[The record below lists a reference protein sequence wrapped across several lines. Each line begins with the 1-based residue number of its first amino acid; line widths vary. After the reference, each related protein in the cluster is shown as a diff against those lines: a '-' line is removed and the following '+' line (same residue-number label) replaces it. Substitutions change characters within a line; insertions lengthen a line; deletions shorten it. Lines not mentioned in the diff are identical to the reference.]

1 MSTGSLPNASS
12 PTLHL
17 LCGKIASGKSTLAAQ
32 LAEAPATLL
41 ISEDRW
47 LAALYRDE
55 MNSVADYVRCSAK
68 LRTAMTPHLIAL
80 LESGLSVVL
89 DFPANTLSLR
99 NWMRE
104 IAESASALSQL
115 HYLDVADS
123 RCKARLQARNAG
135 GNHDFSATEAQF
147 ELISRYFEAPQAEEG
162 FRVIVHSSD
171 DEGEE

>member
-17 LCGKIASGKSTLAAQ
+17 LCGKIASGKSTLASQ

-99 NWMRE
+99 KWMRE
-104 IAESASALSQL
+104 IADSASVLPQL
-115 HYLDVADS
+115 HYPMSLTAAVRPAC
-123 RCKARLQARNAG
+123 RPETPAETMTL
-135 GNHDFSATEAQF
+135 
-147 ELISRYFEAPQAEEG
+147 PQPT
-162 FRVIVHSSD
+162 RSSS
-171 DEGEE
+171 

>member
-1 MSTGSLPNASS
+1 
-12 PTLHL
+12 L
-17 LCGKIASGKSTLAAQ
+17 LCGKIASGKSTLAHQ

-68 LRTAMTPHLIAL
+68 LRAAMTPHLIAL

-99 NWMRE
+99 KWMRE
-104 IAESASALSQL
+104 LPNPPL
-115 HYLDVADS
+115 HY
-123 RCKARLQARNAG
+123 RNCITSTSLTA
-135 GNHDFSATEAQF
+135 AVRPACRPETPAETMT
-147 ELISRYFEAPQAEEG
+147 LPQPT
-162 FRVIVHSSD
+162 RSSS
-171 DEGEE
+171 